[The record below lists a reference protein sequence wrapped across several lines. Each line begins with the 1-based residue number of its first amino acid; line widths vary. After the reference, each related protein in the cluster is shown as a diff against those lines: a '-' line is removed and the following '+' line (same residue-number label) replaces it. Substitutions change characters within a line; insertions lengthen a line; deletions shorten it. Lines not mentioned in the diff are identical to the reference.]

1 MYEVKFISGA
11 IAGALAGGDSI
22 GYVGDYPIFGQ
33 VASINAFALGVQ
45 LTNPRTR
52 VYLEWSS
59 VSSGESAVQ
68 RLTDRGIRL
77 ISAQDLTKLG
87 GWKDSSFGLSLVGED
102 GQVNLAMPVWRWGV
116 YYEELLRR
124 IRNKSFQSEYQES
137 RKALNYYWGMS
148 AGVVELCCS
157 DKLPDS
163 AQKLAAILRDG
174 ICSGNCH
181 PFRGP
186 LYAQGGR
193 QIIGASDTLST
204 EDIINMDWLV
214 DNIVGSIPAYEEL
227 SEAAKATVGI
237 VGVPSTKEKQTDT

>member
-124 IRNKSFQSEYQES
+124 IRNKSFQAEYQES
-137 RKALNYYWGMS
+137 PRISCRTAPRSWPPSSGTAS
-148 AGVVELCCS
+148 AAGTAT
-157 DKLPDS
+157 PS
-163 AQKLAAILRDG
+163 AAPCTRRAA
-174 ICSGNCH
+174 
-181 PFRGP
+181 
-186 LYAQGGR
+186 GR
-193 QIIGASDTLST
+193 SLERPT
-204 EDIINMDWLV
+204 
-214 DNIVGSIPAYEEL
+214 P
-227 SEAAKATVGI
+227 
-237 VGVPSTKEKQTDT
+237 